1 MFVLTGSPFTLL
13 ERVLSRVYEI
23 AQIVSDMNACFTER
37 LDLRG
42 LTVSLRSHQ
51 RSGMSHFLAGRRD
64 GADNHRC
71 GGFCIRAPGVPR
83 DGVFIA
89 ASNFAEIEDCPGL
102 GIRVQQLERLGCIE
116 SFHGIATYPDYGGL
130 TQARRRETPR
140 CFIRQRAA

>member
-1 MFVLTGSPFTLL
+1 MFVLTGYHFTLL

-23 AQIVSDMNACFTER
+23 AQVVSDMNACVTER

-71 GGFCIRAPGVPR
+71 GGFCIRAPGVAR
-83 DGVFIA
+83 DRVFVA
-89 ASNFAEIEDCPGL
+89 AANFAEIEDCPGL
-102 GIRVQQLERLGCIE
+102 TIRVQQFERLGCIE
-116 SFHGIATYPDYGGL
+116 SLHGIAADTNHGAL
-130 TQARRRETPR
+130 SQAGRRETPA
-140 CFIRQRAA
+140 CFVR